1 MRSRTPAPTLETFLE
16 REEAARS
23 SASPDWI
30 HVLIGLARAGTRIAR
45 VVART
50 GLSGTLPRTGDR
62 NVHGE
67 AATRI
72 DKYAHNTVVEEVAD
86 AKMLCCIVSEEAED
100 LLPIPSRHPDGGCVL
115 AVDPLDG
122 SSNLGVNVPVGTIF
136 SLLPRSRS
144 NDATGGGSDRTAG
157 RGFLDAS
164 DRGSGHVLGSKAGAV
179 TGGGSGPAARSGSG
193 DVSGSGPALS
203 DILHPGRAQIAAGY
217 ILYGAA
223 TVLVYTSGR
232 GVHGFIRDPGSGE
245 FLLTR
250 RDIRI
255 PSPSARHYSTN
266 EAYTRRWDPRQH
278 ELVRHFK
285 KPPPEGAKGFS
296 ARYIGSL
303 VADIHR
309 TLLVGGIFMYPA
321 FRGKPEGK
329 LRLMY
334 EAAPVALVMER
345 AGGRASD
352 GTRGILDIRPRDI
365 HQRTPLFAGT
375 RELVEVAESFIAG

>member
-1 MRSRTPAPTLETFLE
+1 MRSRTLVPTLDAFLE
-16 REEAARS
+16 SEEAAHA
-23 SASPDWI
+23 SAPPDWV
-30 HVLIGLARAGTRIAR
+30 HVLTGLARAGTRIAR

-50 GLSGTLPRTGDR
+50 GLTGTLPRTGDR

-67 AATRI
+67 ATTRI
-72 DKYAHNTVVEEVAD
+72 DRYAHNAVVEEVAD
-86 AKMLCCIVSEEAED
+86 AEMLCCIISEEAED
-100 LLPIPSRHPDGGCVL
+100 LMPIRSSPGGGCIL

-136 SLLPRSRS
+136 SLLPRTRPGGVRPPRSGDMPRPGDARRLRRGDTLRSRS
-144 NDATGGGSDRTAG
+144 GEAIRSD
-157 RGFLDAS
+157 D
-164 DRGSGHVLGSKAGAV
+164 
-179 TGGGSGPAARSGSG
+179 AAR
-193 DVSGSGPALS
+193 SGPALS
-203 DILHPGRAQIAAGY
+203 DILRPGRDQIAAGY

-232 GVHGFIRDPGSGE
+232 GVHGFIRDPESGE
-245 FLLTR
+245 FLLNR
-250 RDIRI
+250 RDIRM
-255 PSPSARHYSTN
+255 PSPTARHYSTN

-309 TLLVGGIFMYPA
+309 TLLVGGLFMYPA
-321 FRGKPEGK
+321 FWRKPEGK

-334 EAAPVALVMER
+334 EAAPVALVMEQ
-345 AGGRASD
+345 AGGRATN
-352 GTRGILDIRPRDI
+352 GTRDILDIHPRDI
-365 HQRTPLFAGT
+365 HQRTPLFAGA
-375 RELVEVAESFIAG
+375 RELVDVAESFLR

>member
-1 MRSRTPAPTLETFLE
+1 MRSRTLVPTLGAFLE
-16 REEAARS
+16 SEEAAPS
-23 SASPDWI
+23 SEPPDWV
-30 HVLIGLARAGTRIAR
+30 HVLAGLARAGTRIAR

-50 GLSGTLPRTGDR
+50 GLTGTLPRTGDR

-72 DKYAHNTVVEEVAD
+72 DKYAHNAVVEEVAD
-86 AKMLCCIVSEEAED
+86 AEMLCCIISEEAED
-100 LLPIPSRHPDGGCVL
+100 LMPVPSSHPDGGCIL
-115 AVDPLDG
+115 ALDPLDG

-136 SLLPRSRS
+136 SLLPRSPS
-144 NDATGGGSDRTAG
+144 DDATGAG
-157 RGFLDAS
+157 LT
-164 DRGSGHVLGSKAGAV
+164 L
-179 TGGGSGPAARSGSG
+179 PE
-193 DVSGSGPALS
+193 
-203 DILHPGRAQIAAGY
+203 ILRPGRDQIAAGY

-232 GVHGFIRDPGSGE
+232 GVHGFIRDPESGE
-245 FLLTR
+245 FLLNR
-250 RDIRI
+250 RNIRI

-285 KPPPEGAKGFS
+285 QPPPKGTKGFS

-309 TLLVGGIFMYPA
+309 TLLVGGLFMYPA

-334 EAAPVALVMER
+334 EAAPMALIMEQ
-345 AGGRASD
+345 AGGRATN
-352 GTRGILDIRPRDI
+352 GTGDILDIRPREI

-375 RELVEVAESFIAG
+375 RELVDVAASHLEGEAAGS

>member
-1 MRSRTPAPTLETFLE
+1 MRSRTLVPTLDAFLE
-16 REEAARS
+16 REEAVNS
-23 SASPDWI
+23 SAPPDWI
-30 HVLIGLARAGTRIAR
+30 HVLTGLARAGTRIAR

-50 GLSGTLPRTGDR
+50 GLTGTLPRTGDR

-86 AKMLCCIVSEEAED
+86 AEMLCGIVSEEAED
-100 LLPIPSRHPDGGCVL
+100 LMPIPSSHPEGGCVL
-115 AVDPLDG
+115 ALDPLDG

-136 SLLPRSRS
+136 SLVPRSGSDDVTECGSDEAAGRRADD
-144 NDATGGGSDRTAG
+144 NAAGGGSR
-157 RGFLDAS
+157 DAS
-164 DRGSGHVLGSKAGAV
+164 DSGL
-179 TGGGSGPAARSGSG
+179 
-193 DVSGSGPALS
+193 ALS
-203 DILHPGRAQIAAGY
+203 DILHPGRDQIAAGY

-232 GVHGFIRDPGSGE
+232 GVHGFIRDPESGE
-245 FLLTR
+245 FLLNR

-266 EAYTRRWDPRQH
+266 EAYRRRWDPRQH

-285 KPPPEGAKGFS
+285 KPPREGARGFS

-321 FRGKPEGK
+321 FQGKPEGK

-334 EAAPVALVMER
+334 EAAPMALIMEQ
-345 AGGRASD
+345 AGGRATN
-352 GTRGILDIRPRDI
+352 GTRDILDIRPRDI
-365 HQRTPLFAGT
+365 HQRTPLFAGA
-375 RELVEVAESFIAG
+375 RELMDVAGSFLR

>member
-1 MRSRTPAPTLETFLE
+1 MRSRTLVPTLGAFLE
-16 REEAARS
+16 SEEAAHS
-23 SASPDWI
+23 SAPPDWI
-30 HVLIGLARAGTRIAR
+30 HVLAGLARAGTRIAR

-50 GLSGTLPRTGDR
+50 GLTGTLPRTGDR

-72 DKYAHNTVVEEVAD
+72 DQYAHNAVVEEVAAD
-86 AKMLCCIVSEEAED
+86 EMLCCIVSEEAED
-100 LLPIPSRHPDGGCVL
+100 LMPIPSSHPDGGCIL
-115 AVDPLDG
+115 ALDPLDG

-136 SLLPRSRS
+136 SLLPHSRLA
-144 NDATGGGSDRTAG
+144 DAAECGSE
-157 RGFLDAS
+157 DA
-164 DRGSGHVLGSKAGAV
+164 K
-179 TGGGSGPAARSGSG
+179 GGGSGDAPGSG
-193 DVSGSGPALS
+193 LTLS
-203 DILHPGRAQIAAGY
+203 DILRPGRDQIAAGY

-232 GVHGFIRDPGSGE
+232 GVHGFIRDPESGE
-245 FLLTR
+245 FLLNR

-278 ELVRHFK
+278 ELVRRFK

-309 TLLVGGIFMYPA
+309 TMLVGGLFMYPA

-334 EAAPVALVMER
+334 EAAPMALIMEQ
-345 AGGRASD
+345 AGGRATN
-352 GTRGILDIRPRDI
+352 GTADILDIRPRDI

-375 RELVEVAESFIAG
+375 RELVDVAASHLGREAVEES

>member
-1 MRSRTPAPTLETFLE
+1 MRSRTLVPTLGAFLE
-16 REEAARS
+16 SEEAAHS
-23 SASPDWI
+23 SAPPDWI
-30 HVLIGLARAGTRIAR
+30 HVLAGLARAGTRIAR

-50 GLSGTLPRTGDR
+50 GLTGTLPRTGDR

-72 DKYAHNTVVEEVAD
+72 DQYAHNAVVEEVAAD
-86 AKMLCCIVSEEAED
+86 EMLCCIVSEEAED
-100 LLPIPSRHPDGGCVL
+100 LMPIPSSHPDGGCIL
-115 AVDPLDG
+115 ALDPLDG

-136 SLLPRSRS
+136 SLLPYSPS
-144 NDATGGGSDRTAG
+144 GGGPGAG
-157 RGFLDAS
+157 LT
-164 DRGSGHVLGSKAGAV
+164 L
-179 TGGGSGPAARSGSG
+179 TE
-193 DVSGSGPALS
+193 
-203 DILHPGRAQIAAGY
+203 ILRPGRDQIAAGY

-232 GVHGFIRDPGSGE
+232 GVHGFIRDPESGE
-245 FLLTR
+245 FLLNR

-278 ELVRHFK
+278 ELVRRFK

-334 EAAPVALVMER
+334 EAAPVALLMEQ
-345 AGGRASD
+345 AGGRATN
-352 GTRGILDIRPRDI
+352 GTEDILDIRPRDI

-375 RELVEVAESFIAG
+375 RDLVDVAASHLEGKAADSA

>member
-1 MRSRTPAPTLETFLE
+1 MRSRTLVPTLDAFLE
-16 REEAARS
+16 SEEAVHS
-23 SASPDWI
+23 CEPPDWI
-30 HVLIGLARAGTRIAR
+30 HVLTGLARAGTRIAR

-50 GLSGTLPRTGDR
+50 GLTGTLPRTGDR

-72 DKYAHNTVVEEVAD
+72 DQYAHNAVVEEVATD
-86 AKMLCCIVSEEAED
+86 EMLCCIVSEEAED
-100 LLPIPSRHPDGGCVL
+100 LMPFPSSHPDGGCIL
-115 AVDPLDG
+115 ALDPLDG

-144 NDATGGGSDRTAG
+144 DDTAECGSDDAAGHGAVGDVTGCGSDNAGGGGSRNA
-157 RGFLDAS
+157 
-164 DRGSGHVLGSKAGAV
+164 
-179 TGGGSGPAARSGSG
+179 SGS
-193 DVSGSGPALS
+193 ALLLS
-203 DILHPGRAQIAAGY
+203 DILHPGRDQIAAGY

-232 GVHGFIRDPGSGE
+232 GVHGFIRDPESGE
-245 FLLTR
+245 FLLNR

-255 PSPSARHYSTN
+255 PSPSALHYSTN

-309 TLLVGGIFMYPA
+309 TLLVGGLFMYPA

-334 EAAPVALVMER
+334 EAAPMALIMEQ
-345 AGGRASD
+345 AGGRATN
-352 GTRGILDIRPRDI
+352 GTEDILDIRPRGI
-365 HQRTPLFAGT
+365 HQRTPLFAGA
-375 RELVEVAESFIAG
+375 RELMDLAASHLEGEAANSQ

>member
-1 MRSRTPAPTLETFLE
+1 MRSRTIAPRLDEFLDH
-16 REEAARS
+16 EEAARS
-23 SASPDWI
+23 PAAADWI
-30 HVLIGLARAGTRIAR
+30 PVLNGLARAGTRIAR

-50 GLSGTLPRTGDR
+50 GLTGTLPRTGDR

-72 DKYAHNTVVEEVAD
+72 DQFAHNAVVEEVAAD
-86 AKMLCCIVSEEAED
+86 EMLCCIISEEAED
-100 LLPIPSRHPDGGCVL
+100 LMPIPSSHPDGGCVL

-144 NDATGGGSDRTAG
+144 DDAA
-157 RGFLDAS
+157 
-164 DRGSGHVLGSKAGAV
+164 GSGL
-179 TGGGSGPAARSGSG
+179 
-193 DVSGSGPALS
+193 ALS
-203 DILHPGRAQIAAGY
+203 EILHPGRDQIAAGY

-232 GVHGFIRDPGSGE
+232 GVHGFIRDPESGE
-245 FLLTR
+245 FLLNR
-250 RDIRI
+250 RDIRM

-285 KPPPEGAKGFS
+285 QPPPGEAKGFS

-309 TLLVGGIFMYPA
+309 TLLVGGLFMYPA

-334 EAAPVALVMER
+334 EAAPMALIMEQ
-345 AGGRASD
+345 AGGRATN
-352 GTRGILDIRPRDI
+352 GTEDILDIRPRDI
-365 HQRTPLFAGT
+365 HQRTPLFAGA
-375 RELVEVAESFIAG
+375 REFVDLAVCHLGGEATDSE

>member
-1 MRSRTPAPTLETFLE
+1 MRSRTLVPTLGAFLE
-16 REEAARS
+16 REEAAPS
-23 SASPDWI
+23 SEPPDWV
-30 HVLIGLARAGTRIAR
+30 HVLAGLARAGTRIAR

-50 GLSGTLPRTGDR
+50 GLTGTLPRTGDR

-72 DKYAHNTVVEEVAD
+72 DKYAHNAIVEEVAD
-86 AKMLCCIVSEEAED
+86 AEMLCCIISEEAED
-100 LLPIPSRHPDGGCVL
+100 MMPLPSGHPEGGCVL

-136 SLLPRSRS
+136 SLLPRTRP
-144 NDATGGGSDRTAG
+144 GGALRP
-157 RGFLDAS
+157 
-164 DRGSGHVLGSKAGAV
+164 GSGDMPRPRSGEAN
-179 TGGGSGPAARSGSG
+179 GSGDAARSRSDGVPGSG
-193 DVSGSGPALS
+193 SSLSG
-203 DILHPGRAQIAAGY
+203 ILHPGRDQIAAGY

-232 GVHGFIRDPGSGE
+232 GVHGFIRDPESGE
-245 FLLTR
+245 FLLNR

-255 PSPSARHYSTN
+255 PAPSARHYSTN
-266 EAYTRRWDPRQH
+266 EAYTRRWDPRQR
-278 ELVRHFK
+278 ELVRCFK

-334 EAAPVALVMER
+334 EAAPMALVMER
-345 AGGRASD
+345 AGGRATN
-352 GTRGILDIRPRDI
+352 GTEDILDIRPRDI
-365 HQRTPLFAGT
+365 HQRTPLFAGA
-375 RELVEVAESFIAG
+375 RELMDVAGSFLGEG

>member
-1 MRSRTPAPTLETFLE
+1 MRSRTLVPTLGAFLE
-16 REEAARS
+16 SEEAAPS
-23 SASPDWI
+23 SEPPDWV
-30 HVLIGLARAGTRIAR
+30 HVLAGLARAGTRIAR

-50 GLSGTLPRTGDR
+50 GLTGTLPRTGDR

-72 DKYAHNTVVEEVAD
+72 DKYAHNAIVEEVAD
-86 AKMLCCIVSEEAED
+86 AEVLSCIISEEAED
-100 LLPIPSRHPDGGCVL
+100 LMPIPFEHPDGGCVL

-136 SLLPRSRS
+136 SLLPRRPRRPG
-144 NDATGGGSDRTAG
+144 DADPPTGSIEAGDLRTAVH
-157 RGFLDAS
+157 RHDHAPASVAREQVAPGF
-164 DRGSGHVLGSKAGAV
+164 
-179 TGGGSGPAARSGSG
+179 
-193 DVSGSGPALS
+193 ALPG
-203 DILHPGRAQIAAGY
+203 ILRPGRDQIAAGY

-232 GVHGFIRDPGSGE
+232 GVHGFIRDPESGE
-245 FLLTR
+245 FLLNR

-285 KPPPEGAKGFS
+285 KPPPEGTKGFS

-309 TLLVGGIFMYPA
+309 TLLVGGLFMYPA

-334 EAAPVALVMER
+334 EAAPMALIMEQ
-345 AGGRASD
+345 AGGRATNGSED
-352 GTRGILDIRPRDI
+352 ILDIRPREI

-375 RELVEVAESFIAG
+375 RELVDVVESSLNQG

>member
-1 MRSRTPAPTLETFLE
+1 MRSRTLVPTLGAFLE
-16 REEAARS
+16 SEEAAHS
-23 SASPDWI
+23 SAPPGWI
-30 HVLIGLARAGTRIAR
+30 HVLAGLARAGTRIAR

-50 GLSGTLPRTGDR
+50 GLTGTLPRTGDR

-72 DKYAHNTVVEEVAD
+72 DQYAHNAVVEEVAAD
-86 AKMLCCIVSEEAED
+86 EMLCCIVSEEAED
-100 LLPIPSRHPDGGCVL
+100 LMPIPSSHPDGGCIL
-115 AVDPLDG
+115 ALDPLDG

-136 SLLPRSRS
+136 SLLPYSP
-144 NDATGGGSDRTAG
+144 SDDG
-157 RGFLDAS
+157 RG
-164 DRGSGHVLGSKAGAV
+164 AGL
-179 TGGGSGPAARSGSG
+179 T
-193 DVSGSGPALS
+193 LTE
-203 DILHPGRAQIAAGY
+203 ILRPGRDQIAAGY

-232 GVHGFIRDPGSGE
+232 GVHGFIRDPESGE
-245 FLLTR
+245 FLLNR

-255 PSPSARHYSTN
+255 PSPSALHYSTN

-309 TLLVGGIFMYPA
+309 TLLVGGLFMYPA

-334 EAAPVALVMER
+334 EAAPMGLIMEQ
-345 AGGRASD
+345 AGGRATN
-352 GTRGILDIRPRDI
+352 GTEDILDIRPRHI

-375 RELVEVAESFIAG
+375 RELVDVAASCLEGEAANSE

>member
-1 MRSRTPAPTLETFLE
+1 MRSRTLVPTLGAFLE
-16 REEAARS
+16 SEEAAPS
-23 SASPDWI
+23 SAPPDWI
-30 HVLIGLARAGTRIAR
+30 HVLAGLARAGTRIAR

-50 GLSGTLPRTGDR
+50 GLTGTLPRTGDR

-72 DKYAHNTVVEEVAD
+72 DQYAHNAVVEEVAAD
-86 AKMLCCIVSEEAED
+86 DMLCCIVSEEAED
-100 LLPIPSRHPDGGCVL
+100 LMPIPSSHPDGGCIL
-115 AVDPLDG
+115 ALDPLDG

-136 SLLPRSRS
+136 SLLPYSPS
-144 NDATGGGSDRTAG
+144 GGGPGAG
-157 RGFLDAS
+157 LT
-164 DRGSGHVLGSKAGAV
+164 L
-179 TGGGSGPAARSGSG
+179 TE
-193 DVSGSGPALS
+193 
-203 DILHPGRAQIAAGY
+203 ILRPGRDQIAAGY

-232 GVHGFIRDPGSGE
+232 GVHGFIRDPESGE
-245 FLLTR
+245 FLLNR

-255 PSPSARHYSTN
+255 PSPSALHYSTN

-309 TLLVGGIFMYPA
+309 TLLVGGLFMYPA

-334 EAAPVALVMER
+334 EAAPMGLIMEQ
-345 AGGRASD
+345 AGGRATN
-352 GTRGILDIRPRDI
+352 GTEDILDIRPRDI

-375 RELVEVAESFIAG
+375 RDLVDVAASHLEGEAANSE

>member
-1 MRSRTPAPTLETFLE
+1 MPSRTLVPTLGAFLE
-16 REEAARS
+16 SEEATHLS
-23 SASPDWI
+23 EPPDWI
-30 HVLIGLARAGTRIAR
+30 PVVMGLARAGSRIAR

-50 GLSGTLPRTGDR
+50 GLTGTLPRTGDR

-72 DKYAHNTVVEEVAD
+72 DKYAHNAIVDEVAD
-86 AKMLCCIVSEEAED
+86 AGMLCCIVSEEAED
-100 LLPIPSRHPDGGCVL
+100 LMPFPSSHPDGGCIL

-136 SLLPRSRS
+136 SLLPHSRS
-144 NDATGGGSDRTAG
+144 DDAADGGSADATDHGSD
-157 RGFLDAS
+157 DA
-164 DRGSGHVLGSKAGAV
+164 
-179 TGGGSGPAARSGSG
+179 PASSLA
-193 DVSGSGPALS
+193 PH
-203 DILHPGRAQIAAGY
+203 DILHPGRDQIAAGY
-217 ILYGAA
+217 ILYGGA

-232 GVHGFIRDPGSGE
+232 GVHGFIRDPESGE
-245 FLLTR
+245 FILNR
-250 RDIRI
+250 RDIRM

-309 TLLVGGIFMYPA
+309 TLLVGGLFMYPA

-334 EAAPVALVMER
+334 EAAPVALILEQ
-345 AGGRASD
+345 AGGRATN
-352 GTRGILDIRPRDI
+352 GTDDILDIRPRAI

-375 RELVEVAESFIAG
+375 RELVDVAASHLEGEAANSE

>member
-1 MRSRTPAPTLETFLE
+1 MRSRTLVPTLGAFLE
-16 REEAARS
+16 SEEAAHS
-23 SASPDWI
+23 SAPPDWI
-30 HVLIGLARAGTRIAR
+30 QVLAGLARAGTRIAR

-50 GLSGTLPRTGDR
+50 GLTGTLPRTGDR

-72 DKYAHNTVVEEVAD
+72 DQYAHNAVVEEVAAD
-86 AKMLCCIVSEEAED
+86 EMLCCIVSEEAED
-100 LLPIPSRHPDGGCVL
+100 LMPIPSSHPDGGCIL
-115 AVDPLDG
+115 ALDPLDG

-136 SLLPRSRS
+136 SLLPYSPS
-144 NDATGGGSDRTAG
+144 DGGPGTGLT
-157 RGFLDAS
+157 L
-164 DRGSGHVLGSKAGAV
+164 KE
-179 TGGGSGPAARSGSG
+179 
-193 DVSGSGPALS
+193 
-203 DILHPGRAQIAAGY
+203 ILRPGRDQIAAGY

-232 GVHGFIRDPGSGE
+232 GVHGFIRDPESGE
-245 FLLTR
+245 FLLNR

-278 ELVRHFK
+278 ELVRRFK
-285 KPPPEGAKGFS
+285 KPPPEGTKGFS

-309 TLLVGGIFMYPA
+309 TLLVGGLFMYPA

-334 EAAPVALVMER
+334 EAAPVAFLMEQ
-345 AGGRASD
+345 AGGRATN
-352 GTRGILDIRPRDI
+352 GTQDILDIRPRDI

-375 RELVEVAESFIAG
+375 RELVDAAASHLEGEAANSA

>member
-1 MRSRTPAPTLETFLE
+1 MPSRTLVPTLDAFLE
-16 REEAARS
+16 SEEAAHS
-23 SASPDWI
+23 SEPPDWI
-30 HVLIGLARAGTRIAR
+30 HVLAGLARAGTRIAR

-50 GLSGTLPRTGDR
+50 GLTGTLPRTGDR

-72 DKYAHNTVVEEVAD
+72 DKYAHNAVVEEVAD
-86 AKMLCCIVSEEAED
+86 AGMLCCIISEEAED
-100 LLPIPSRHPDGGCVL
+100 LMPIPSSHPDGGCVL
-115 AVDPLDG
+115 ALDPLDG

-136 SLLPRSRS
+136 SLVPRSRS
-144 NDATGGGSDRTAG
+144 DDATGCGSD
-157 RGFLDAS
+157 DAP
-164 DRGSGHVLGSKAGAV
+164 GSGL
-179 TGGGSGPAARSGSG
+179 
-193 DVSGSGPALS
+193 ALS
-203 DILHPGRAQIAAGY
+203 DILHPGRDQIAAGY

-232 GVHGFIRDPGSGE
+232 GVHGFIRDPESGE
-245 FLLTR
+245 FLLNR
-250 RDIRI
+250 RNIRI
-255 PSPSARHYSTN
+255 PSPSALHYSTN

-278 ELVRHFK
+278 ELVRDFK

-309 TLLVGGIFMYPA
+309 TLLVGGLFMYPA

-334 EAAPVALVMER
+334 EAAPMALIMEQ
-345 AGGRASD
+345 AGGRATN
-352 GTRGILDIRPRDI
+352 GTQDILDIRPRDI
-365 HQRTPLFAGT
+365 HQRTPLFAGA
-375 RELVEVAESFIAG
+375 RELMDVAASHLEGEAANSE

>member
-1 MRSRTPAPTLETFLE
+1 MRSRTLTPTLGAFLE
-16 REEAARS
+16 QEEAAHS
-23 SASPDWI
+23 SEPPDWI
-30 HVLIGLARAGTRIAR
+30 HVLTGLARAGTRIAR

-50 GLSGTLPRTGDR
+50 GLTGTLPRTGDL

-72 DKYAHNTVVEEVAD
+72 DQYAHNAVVEEVAAD
-86 AKMLCCIVSEEAED
+86 EMLCCIISEEAED
-100 LLPIPSRHPDGGCVL
+100 LMPIPSSHPGGGCIL

-144 NDATGGGSDRTAG
+144 DD
-157 RGFLDAS
+157 
-164 DRGSGHVLGSKAGAV
+164 V
-179 TGGGSGPAARSGSG
+179 TRSGPGDTPHSGL
-193 DVSGSGPALS
+193 ALA
-203 DILHPGRAQIAAGY
+203 DILHPGRDQIAAGY

-232 GVHGFIRDPGSGE
+232 GVHGFIRDPESGE
-245 FLLTR
+245 FLLNR

-285 KPPPEGAKGFS
+285 KPPPQEAKGFS

-303 VADIHR
+303 AADIHR
-309 TLLVGGIFMYPA
+309 TLLVGGLFMYPA

-334 EAAPVALVMER
+334 EAAPMALIMEQ
-345 AGGRASD
+345 AGGRATN
-352 GTRGILDIRPRDI
+352 GTEDILDIRPREI
-365 HQRTPLFAGT
+365 HQRTPLFAGA
-375 RELVEVAESFIAG
+375 RELVNVAASFLGEGETNSD

>member
-1 MRSRTPAPTLETFLE
+1 MSSRTLVPTLEAFLE
-16 REEAARS
+16 SEEAVHS
-23 SASPDWI
+23 SEPPDWI
-30 HVLIGLARAGTRIAR
+30 HVLAGLARAGTRIAR

-50 GLSGTLPRTGDR
+50 GLAGTLPRTGDR

-72 DKYAHNTVVEEVAD
+72 DQYAHNVVVEEVAAD
-86 AKMLCCIVSEEAED
+86 EMLCCIVSEEAED
-100 LLPIPSRHPDGGCVL
+100 LMPIPSSHQDGGCIL
-115 AVDPLDG
+115 ALDPLDG

-136 SLLPRSRS
+136 SLLPRSRPGDPLRS
-144 NDATGGGSDRTAG
+144 DVRPPGHNADGPQTRSVDGDHPRASPQGHDHPHAATHAEVAPG
-157 RGFLDAS
+157 L
-164 DRGSGHVLGSKAGAV
+164 
-179 TGGGSGPAARSGSG
+179 
-193 DVSGSGPALS
+193 ALS
-203 DILHPGRAQIAAGY
+203 DILRPGRHQLAAGY

-232 GVHGFIRDPGSGE
+232 GVHGFIRDPESGE
-245 FLLTR
+245 FLLNR

-278 ELVRHFK
+278 ELVRRFK
-285 KPPPEGAKGFS
+285 EPPPEGAKGFS

-309 TLLVGGIFMYPA
+309 TLLVGGLFMYPA

-334 EAAPVALVMER
+334 EAAPMALVMEQ
-345 AGGRASD
+345 AGGRATN
-352 GTRGILDIRPRDI
+352 GTGDILDIRPRDI
-365 HQRTPLFAGT
+365 HQRTPLFAGA
-375 RELVEVAESFIAG
+375 RELVEVAASFLC

>member
-1 MRSRTPAPTLETFLE
+1 MRSRTLAPRLDEFLH
-16 REEAARS
+16 EEAARS
-23 SASPDWI
+23 PDASDWI
-30 HVLIGLARAGTRIAR
+30 PVLTGLARAGTRIAR

-50 GLSGTLPRTGDR
+50 GLTGTLPRTGDR

-72 DKYAHNTVVEEVAD
+72 DQFAHNAVVEEVAAD
-86 AKMLCCIVSEEAED
+86 EVLCCIISEEAED
-100 LLPIPSRHPDGGCVL
+100 LMPIPSSRPDGGCVL

-144 NDATGGGSDRTAG
+144 DDATDCGSEDATG
-157 RGFLDAS
+157 
-164 DRGSGHVLGSKAGAV
+164 SGL
-179 TGGGSGPAARSGSG
+179 
-193 DVSGSGPALS
+193 ALA
-203 DILHPGRAQIAAGY
+203 DILHPGRDQIAAGY

-232 GVHGFIRDPGSGE
+232 GVHGFIRDPESGE
-245 FLLTR
+245 FLLNR

-255 PSPSARHYSTN
+255 PSPPARHYSTN
-266 EAYTRRWDPRQH
+266 EAYRRRWDPRQH

-285 KPPPEGAKGFS
+285 KPPPQGAKGFS

-303 VADIHR
+303 AADIHR
-309 TLLVGGIFMYPA
+309 TLLVGGLFMYPA

-334 EAAPVALVMER
+334 EAAPVALIMEQ
-345 AGGRASD
+345 AGGRATN
-352 GTRGILDIRPRDI
+352 GTRDILDIRPQGI
-365 HQRTPLFAGT
+365 HQRTPLFAGA
-375 RELVEVAESFIAG
+375 RELVDVAASHLEGEAPNSA

>member
-1 MRSRTPAPTLETFLE
+1 MRSRTLLPTLDTFLE
-16 REEAARS
+16 REEGAHS
-23 SASPDWI
+23 SEPPWI
-30 HVLIGLARAGTRIAR
+30 PVLTGLARAGTRIAR

-50 GLSGTLPRTGDR
+50 GLTGTLPRTGVR

-72 DKYAHNTVVEEVAD
+72 DQYAHNAIVEEVARGE
-86 AKMLCCIVSEEAED
+86 MLCCIVSEEAED
-100 LLPIPSRHPDGGCVL
+100 LMPIPASHPGGGCIL

-136 SLLPRSRS
+136 SLLPRRTGDGGPQPGSPDGG
-144 NDATGGGSDRTAG
+144 DAQE
-157 RGFLDAS
+157 AS
-164 DRGSGHVLGSKAGAV
+164 VERHDHAH
-179 TGGGSGPAARSGSG
+179 AATREQIVPGL
-193 DVSGSGPALS
+193 ALS
-203 DILHPGRAQIAAGY
+203 DILRPGRHQIAAGY

-232 GVHGFIRDPGSGE
+232 GVHGFIRDPESGE
-245 FLLTR
+245 FLLNR

-285 KPPPEGAKGFS
+285 RPPPEGAKGFS

-309 TLLVGGIFMYPA
+309 TLLVGGLFMYPA

-334 EAAPVALVMER
+334 EAAPMALVMEQ
-345 AGGRASD
+345 AGGRATN
-352 GTRGILDIRPRDI
+352 GTKDILDILPRDI

-375 RELVEVAESFIAG
+375 RELVDVAASHLEGGAPRTR

>member
-1 MRSRTPAPTLETFLE
+1 MRARTLVPTLETFLE
-16 REEAARS
+16 SEEAVHS
-23 SASPDWI
+23 SAPPDWI
-30 HVLIGLARAGTRIAR
+30 HVLTGLARAGTRIAR

-50 GLSGTLPRTGDR
+50 GLTGTLPRTGDR

-72 DKYAHNTVVEEVAD
+72 DKYAHNAVVEEVAD
-86 AKMLCCIVSEEAED
+86 AEMLCCIISEEAED
-100 LLPIPSRHPDGGCVL
+100 LMPIPSSHPGAGCVL
-115 AVDPLDG
+115 ALDPLDG

-136 SLLPRSRS
+136 SLVPRSRS
-144 NDATGGGSDRTAG
+144 DDATECGSDETAGCGSDDDAAGGGSR
-157 RGFLDAS
+157 DAP
-164 DRGSGHVLGSKAGAV
+164 DSGL
-179 TGGGSGPAARSGSG
+179 T
-193 DVSGSGPALS
+193 LS
-203 DILHPGRAQIAAGY
+203 DILRPGRDQIAAGY

-232 GVHGFIRDPGSGE
+232 GVHGFIRDPESGE
-245 FLLTR
+245 FLLNR

-266 EAYTRRWDPRQH
+266 EAYRRRWDPRQH

-334 EAAPVALVMER
+334 EAAPMALIMEE
-345 AGGRASD
+345 AGGRATN
-352 GTRGILDIRPRDI
+352 GTRDILDIRPRDI
-365 HQRTPLFAGT
+365 HQRTPLFAGAPELMDVAASHLQ
-375 RELVEVAESFIAG
+375 REAANSE

>member
-1 MRSRTPAPTLETFLE
+1 MRSRTLVPTLGAFLE
-16 REEAARS
+16 SEEAAPS
-23 SASPDWI
+23 SAPPDWI
-30 HVLIGLARAGTRIAR
+30 HVLAGLARAGTRIAR

-50 GLSGTLPRTGDR
+50 GLTGTLPRTGDR

-72 DKYAHNTVVEEVAD
+72 DQYAHNAVVEEVAAD
-86 AKMLCCIVSEEAED
+86 DMLCCIVSEEAED
-100 LLPIPSRHPDGGCVL
+100 LMPIPSSHPDGGCIL
-115 AVDPLDG
+115 ALDPLDG

-136 SLLPRSRS
+136 SLLPYSPS
-144 NDATGGGSDRTAG
+144 GGGPGAG
-157 RGFLDAS
+157 LT
-164 DRGSGHVLGSKAGAV
+164 L
-179 TGGGSGPAARSGSG
+179 TE
-193 DVSGSGPALS
+193 
-203 DILHPGRAQIAAGY
+203 ILRPGRDQIAAGY

-232 GVHGFIRDPGSGE
+232 GVHGFIRDPESGE
-245 FLLTR
+245 FLLNR

-255 PSPSARHYSTN
+255 PSPSALHYSTN

-309 TLLVGGIFMYPA
+309 TLLVGGLFMYPA

-334 EAAPVALVMER
+334 EAAPMGLIMEQ
-345 AGGRASD
+345 AGGRATN
-352 GTRGILDIRPRDI
+352 GTEDILDIRPRHI

-375 RELVEVAESFIAG
+375 RDLVDAAASHLEGEAAEEG

>member
-1 MRSRTPAPTLETFLE
+1 MRARTLVPTLEAFLE
-16 REEAARS
+16 SEEAAPS
-23 SASPDWI
+23 SAPPDWI
-30 HVLIGLARAGTRIAR
+30 HVLTGLARAGTRIAR

-50 GLSGTLPRTGDR
+50 GLTGTLPRTGDR

-72 DKYAHNTVVEEVAD
+72 DQYAHNAVVEEVAMD
-86 AKMLCCIVSEEAED
+86 GMLCCIVSEEAED
-100 LLPIPSRHPDGGCVL
+100 LMPIPSSHPDGGCIL
-115 AVDPLDG
+115 ALDPLDG

-144 NDATGGGSDRTAG
+144 ADATGAG
-157 RGFLDAS
+157 LAPS
-164 DRGSGHVLGSKAGAV
+164 E
-179 TGGGSGPAARSGSG
+179 
-193 DVSGSGPALS
+193 
-203 DILHPGRAQIAAGY
+203 ILRPGRDQIAAGY

-232 GVHGFIRDPGSGE
+232 GVHGFIRDPESGE
-245 FLLTR
+245 FILNR

-309 TLLVGGIFMYPA
+309 TLLVGGLFMYPA

-334 EAAPVALVMER
+334 EAAPMALIMEQ
-345 AGGRASD
+345 AGGRATN
-352 GTRGILDIRPRDI
+352 GTEDILDIRPRDI

-375 RELVEVAESFIAG
+375 RELVDVAASRLGGAAAGS

>member
-1 MRSRTPAPTLETFLE
+1 MRSRTLAPRLDEFLDH
-16 REEAARS
+16 EEAARS
-23 SASPDWI
+23 PDAADWI
-30 HVLIGLARAGTRIAR
+30 PVLTGLARAGTRIAR

-50 GLSGTLPRTGDR
+50 GLTGTLPRTGDR

-72 DKYAHNTVVEEVAD
+72 DQFAHNAVVEEVAAD
-86 AKMLCCIVSEEAED
+86 EMLCCIISEEAED
-100 LLPIPSRHPDGGCVL
+100 LMPIPSSHPGGGCVL
-115 AVDPLDG
+115 ALDPLDG

-144 NDATGGGSDRTAG
+144 DDATG
-157 RGFLDAS
+157 
-164 DRGSGHVLGSKAGAV
+164 SGL
-179 TGGGSGPAARSGSG
+179 
-193 DVSGSGPALS
+193 ALS
-203 DILHPGRAQIAAGY
+203 EILHPGRDQIAAGY

-232 GVHGFIRDPGSGE
+232 GVHGFIRDPESGE
-245 FLLTR
+245 FLLNR
-250 RDIRI
+250 RDIRM

-285 KPPPEGAKGFS
+285 QPPPGEAKGFS

-309 TLLVGGIFMYPA
+309 TLLVGGLFMYPA

-334 EAAPVALVMER
+334 EAAPMALIMEQ
-345 AGGRASD
+345 AGGRATN
-352 GTRGILDIRPRDI
+352 GTRDILDIRPRGI

-375 RELVEVAESFIAG
+375 RELVDVAASFLGEAETGSD

>member
-1 MRSRTPAPTLETFLE
+1 MRSRTLVPTLGAFLE
-16 REEAARS
+16 SEEAAPS
-23 SASPDWI
+23 SAPPDWI
-30 HVLIGLARAGTRIAR
+30 HVLAGLARAGTRIAR

-50 GLSGTLPRTGDR
+50 GLTGTLPRTGDR

-72 DKYAHNTVVEEVAD
+72 DQYAHNAVVEEVAAD
-86 AKMLCCIVSEEAED
+86 DMLCCIVSEEAED
-100 LLPIPSRHPDGGCVL
+100 LMPIPSSHPDGGCIL
-115 AVDPLDG
+115 ALDPLDG

-136 SLLPRSRS
+136 SLLPYSPS
-144 NDATGGGSDRTAG
+144 GGGPGAG
-157 RGFLDAS
+157 LTLRE
-164 DRGSGHVLGSKAGAV
+164 
-179 TGGGSGPAARSGSG
+179 
-193 DVSGSGPALS
+193 
-203 DILHPGRAQIAAGY
+203 ILRPGRDQIAAGY

-232 GVHGFIRDPGSGE
+232 GVHGFIRDPESGE
-245 FLLTR
+245 FLLNR

-309 TLLVGGIFMYPA
+309 TLLVGGLFMYPA

-334 EAAPVALVMER
+334 EAAPMALIMEQ
-345 AGGRASD
+345 AGGRATN
-352 GTRGILDIRPRDI
+352 GTEDILDVRPRDI

-375 RELVEVAESFIAG
+375 RDLVDVAAAHLGGEAARAR

>member
-1 MRSRTPAPTLETFLE
+1 MRSRTLVPTLGAFLE
-16 REEAARS
+16 SEEAAH
-23 SASPDWI
+23 SPEAADWVP
-30 HVLIGLARAGTRIAR
+30 VLNGLARAGTRIAR

-50 GLSGTLPRTGDR
+50 GLTGTLPRTGDR

-72 DKYAHNTVVEEVAD
+72 DQYAHNAVVEEVAID
-86 AKMLCCIVSEEAED
+86 EMLCCIISEEAED
-100 LLPIPSRHPDGGCVL
+100 LMPIPSSHPGGGCIL
-115 AVDPLDG
+115 ALDPLDG

-144 NDATGGGSDRTAG
+144 DDATECGSDDDAEQCGSDGATGGGSRDAPGAG
-157 RGFLDAS
+157 L
-164 DRGSGHVLGSKAGAV
+164 
-179 TGGGSGPAARSGSG
+179 
-193 DVSGSGPALS
+193 ALA
-203 DILHPGRAQIAAGY
+203 DILRPGRDQIAAGY

-232 GVHGFIRDPGSGE
+232 GVHGFIRDPESGE
-245 FLLTR
+245 FLLNR

-285 KPPPEGAKGFS
+285 KPPPAGTKGFS

-309 TLLVGGIFMYPA
+309 TLLVGGLFMYPA
-321 FRGKPEGK
+321 FRGAPEGK

-334 EAAPVALVMER
+334 EAAPVALIMER
-345 AGGRASD
+345 AGGRATD
-352 GTRGILDIRPRDI
+352 GVRDIRDIRPREI
-365 HQRTPLFAGT
+365 HQRTPLFAGA
-375 RELVEVAESFIAG
+375 RELVDVAASHLGGEEANSE

>member
-1 MRSRTPAPTLETFLE
+1 MRSRTLVPTLGAFLE
-16 REEAARS
+16 SEEAAPS
-23 SASPDWI
+23 SEPPDWV
-30 HVLIGLARAGTRIAR
+30 HVLTGLARAGTRIAR

-50 GLSGTLPRTGDR
+50 GLTGTLPRTGDR

-72 DKYAHNTVVEEVAD
+72 DKYAHNAIVEEVRA
-86 AKMLCCIVSEEAED
+86 AEVLSCIISEEAED
-100 LLPIPSRHPDGGCVL
+100 LMPIPFEHPDGGCVL

-136 SLLPRSRS
+136 SLLPR
-144 NDATGGGSDRTAG
+144 T
-157 RGFLDAS
+157 
-164 DRGSGHVLGSKAGAV
+164 GSGGAL
-179 TGGGSGPAARSGSG
+179 RSGSG
-193 DVSGSGPALS
+193 DTPRPRSGEDTGSGHAACPRSDDAPGSGSSLS
-203 DILHPGRAQIAAGY
+203 GILHPGRDQIAAGY

-223 TVLVYTSGR
+223 TTLVYTSGR
-232 GVHGFIRDPGSGE
+232 GVHGFIRDPESGE
-245 FLLTR
+245 FLLNR

-285 KPPPEGAKGFS
+285 EPPPEGAKGFS

-309 TLLVGGIFMYPA
+309 TLLVGGLFMYPA

-334 EAAPVALVMER
+334 EAAPMALVMEQ
-345 AGGRASD
+345 AGGRATN
-352 GTRGILDIRPRDI
+352 GTDDILDIRPREI
-365 HQRTPLFAGT
+365 HQRTPLFAGA
-375 RELVEVAESFIAG
+375 RELVDVAASHLGGEAADSD

>member
-1 MRSRTPAPTLETFLE
+1 MRSRTLVPTLDAFLE
-16 REEAARS
+16 SEEGAHS
-23 SASPDWI
+23 SEPPDWI
-30 HVLIGLARAGTRIAR
+30 HVLTGLARAGTRIAR

-50 GLSGTLPRTGDR
+50 GLTGTLPRTGDR

-72 DKYAHNTVVEEVAD
+72 DQYAHNAVVEEVASD
-86 AKMLCCIVSEEAED
+86 EMLCCIVSEEAED
-100 LLPIPSRHPDGGCVL
+100 LMPIPSSHPDGGCVL
-115 AVDPLDG
+115 ALDPLDG

-136 SLLPRSRS
+136 SLLPYSPS
-144 NDATGGGSDRTAG
+144 GEGPGAG
-157 RGFLDAS
+157 LT
-164 DRGSGHVLGSKAGAV
+164 L
-179 TGGGSGPAARSGSG
+179 TE
-193 DVSGSGPALS
+193 
-203 DILHPGRAQIAAGY
+203 ILRPGRDQLAAGY

-232 GVHGFIRDPGSGE
+232 GVHGFIRDPESGE
-245 FLLTR
+245 FLLNR

-285 KPPPEGAKGFS
+285 RPPPDGAKGFS

-309 TLLVGGIFMYPA
+309 TLLVGGLFMYPA

-334 EAAPVALVMER
+334 EAAPMALVMEQ
-345 AGGRASD
+345 AGGRATN
-352 GTRGILDIRPRDI
+352 GTRDILDIRPRDI
-365 HQRTPLFAGT
+365 HQRTPLFAGA
-375 RELVEVAESFIAG
+375 RKLVDLAASRLDGEVADSE

>member
-1 MRSRTPAPTLETFLE
+1 MRSRTLVPTLDAFLE
-16 REEAARS
+16 REEAAHS
-23 SASPDWI
+23 SAPPDWI
-30 HVLIGLARAGTRIAR
+30 HVLAGLARAGTRIAR

-50 GLSGTLPRTGDR
+50 GLTGTPPRTGDR

-72 DKYAHNTVVEEVAD
+72 DQYAHNAVVEEVAAD
-86 AKMLCCIVSEEAED
+86 EVLCCIISEEAED
-100 LLPIPSRHPDGGCVL
+100 LMPIPSSHPGGGCIL

-136 SLLPRSRS
+136 SLLPRARPG
-144 NDATGGGSDRTAG
+144 D
-157 RGFLDAS
+157 
-164 DRGSGHVLGSKAGAV
+164 
-179 TGGGSGPAARSGSG
+179 AARSSDDATREGSG
-193 DVSGSGPALS
+193 EAARCASNDTSDSGLALA
-203 DILHPGRAQIAAGY
+203 DILHPGRDQIAAGY

-232 GVHGFIRDPGSGE
+232 GVHGFIRDPESGE
-245 FLLTR
+245 FLLNR

-255 PSPSARHYSTN
+255 PAPSARHYSTN

-285 KPPPEGAKGFS
+285 KPPPKGAKGFS

-309 TLLVGGIFMYPA
+309 TLLVGGLFMYPA

-334 EAAPVALVMER
+334 EAAPMALIMEQ
-345 AGGRASD
+345 AGGRATN
-352 GTRGILDIRPRDI
+352 GTEDILDIRPQGI

-375 RELVEVAESFIAG
+375 RELVDVAASYLGRAAATSE

>member
-1 MRSRTPAPTLETFLE
+1 MRSRTLVPTLGAFLE
-16 REEAARS
+16 SEEAAHS
-23 SASPDWI
+23 SAPPGWI
-30 HVLIGLARAGTRIAR
+30 QVLAGLARAGTRIAR

-50 GLSGTLPRTGDR
+50 GLTGTLPRTGDR

-72 DKYAHNTVVEEVAD
+72 DQYAHNAVVEEVAAD
-86 AKMLCCIVSEEAED
+86 EMLCCIVSEEAED
-100 LLPIPSRHPDGGCVL
+100 LMPIPSSHPDGGCIL
-115 AVDPLDG
+115 ALDPLDG

-136 SLLPRSRS
+136 SLLPCSPS
-144 NDATGGGSDRTAG
+144 ADDGAG
-157 RGFLDAS
+157 LT
-164 DRGSGHVLGSKAGAV
+164 L
-179 TGGGSGPAARSGSG
+179 TE
-193 DVSGSGPALS
+193 
-203 DILHPGRAQIAAGY
+203 ILRPGRDQIAAGY

-232 GVHGFIRDPGSGE
+232 GVHGFIRDPESGE
-245 FLLTR
+245 FLLNR

-255 PSPSARHYSTN
+255 PSPSALHYSTN

-309 TLLVGGIFMYPA
+309 TLLVGGLFMYPA

-334 EAAPVALVMER
+334 EAAPMGLIMEQ
-345 AGGRASD
+345 AGGRATN
-352 GTRGILDIRPRDI
+352 GTEDILDIRPRHI

-375 RELVEVAESFIAG
+375 RELVDVAASCLEGEAANSE

>member
-1 MRSRTPAPTLETFLE
+1 MRSRTLVPTLGAFLE
-16 REEAARS
+16 SEEAAHS
-23 SASPDWI
+23 SAPPDWI
-30 HVLIGLARAGTRIAR
+30 HVLVGLARAGTRIAR

-50 GLSGTLPRTGDR
+50 GLTGTLPRTGDR

-72 DKYAHNTVVEEVAD
+72 DQYAHNAVVEEVAAD
-86 AKMLCCIVSEEAED
+86 EMLCCIVSEEAED
-100 LLPIPSRHPDGGCVL
+100 LMPIPSSHPDGGCIL
-115 AVDPLDG
+115 ALDPLDG

-136 SLLPRSRS
+136 SLLPYTPS
-144 NDATGGGSDRTAG
+144 DGGPGAG
-157 RGFLDAS
+157 LT
-164 DRGSGHVLGSKAGAV
+164 L
-179 TGGGSGPAARSGSG
+179 TE
-193 DVSGSGPALS
+193 
-203 DILHPGRAQIAAGY
+203 ILRPGRDQIAAGY

-232 GVHGFIRDPGSGE
+232 GVHGFIRDPESGE
-245 FLLTR
+245 FLLNR

-309 TLLVGGIFMYPA
+309 TLLVGGLFMYPA

-334 EAAPVALVMER
+334 EAAPMGLIMEQ
-345 AGGRASD
+345 AGGRATN
-352 GTRGILDIRPRDI
+352 GTEDILDIGPRHI

-375 RELVEVAESFIAG
+375 RELVDAAASHLEGKAADSA

>member
-1 MRSRTPAPTLETFLE
+1 MRSRTLVPTLGAFLE
-16 REEAARS
+16 SEEAAPS
-23 SASPDWI
+23 SEPPDWI
-30 HVLIGLARAGTRIAR
+30 HVLTGLARAGTRIAR

-50 GLSGTLPRTGDR
+50 GLTGTLPRTGDR

-72 DKYAHNTVVEEVAD
+72 DKYAHNAIVEEVAD
-86 AKMLCCIVSEEAED
+86 AEMLCCIISEEAED
-100 LLPIPSRHPDGGCVL
+100 LMAIPFEHPEGGCVL

-136 SLLPRSRS
+136 SLLPRTRSNEVLRSRS
-144 NDATGGGSDRTAG
+144 GDMPRP
-157 RGFLDAS
+157 
-164 DRGSGHVLGSKAGAV
+164 GSGEAD
-179 TGGGSGPAARSGSG
+179 GSGDAARSRSDDVPGSG
-193 DVSGSGPALS
+193 FSLPE
-203 DILHPGRAQIAAGY
+203 ILRPGRDQIAAGY

-232 GVHGFIRDPGSGE
+232 GVHGFIRDPESGE
-245 FLLTR
+245 FLLNR

-309 TLLVGGIFMYPA
+309 TLLVGGLFMYPA

-334 EAAPVALVMER
+334 EAAPMALIMEQ
-345 AGGRASD
+345 AGGRATN
-352 GTRGILDIRPRDI
+352 GTEDILDIRPRDI

-375 RELVEVAESFIAG
+375 RELVDAAASHLEGEAARPR

>member
-1 MRSRTPAPTLETFLE
+1 MRSRTLVPTLGAFLE
-16 REEAARS
+16 SEEAAPS
-23 SASPDWI
+23 SEPSDWI
-30 HVLIGLARAGTRIAR
+30 HVLTGLARAGTRIAR

-50 GLSGTLPRTGDR
+50 GLTGTLPRTGDR

-72 DKYAHNTVVEEVAD
+72 DKYAHNAIVEEVAD
-86 AKMLCCIVSEEAED
+86 AEMLCCIISEEAED
-100 LLPIPSRHPDGGCVL
+100 LMAIPFEHPEGGCVL

-136 SLLPRSRS
+136 SLLPRTRSHEVLRSRS
-144 NDATGGGSDRTAG
+144 GDMPRP
-157 RGFLDAS
+157 
-164 DRGSGHVLGSKAGAV
+164 GSGEAD
-179 TGGGSGPAARSGSG
+179 GSG
-193 DVSGSGPALS
+193 DAARTRSDDAPGSGSTLS
-203 DILHPGRAQIAAGY
+203 GILHPGRDQIAAGY

-232 GVHGFIRDPGSGE
+232 GVHGFIRDPESGE
-245 FLLTR
+245 FLLNR

-255 PSPSARHYSTN
+255 PSPSALHYSTN

-309 TLLVGGIFMYPA
+309 TLLVGGLFMYPA

-334 EAAPVALVMER
+334 EAAPMGLIMEQ
-345 AGGRASD
+345 AGGRATN
-352 GTRGILDIRPRDI
+352 GTEDILDIRPRDI

-375 RELVEVAESFIAG
+375 RELVDVAASHLKGEAARPR

>member
-1 MRSRTPAPTLETFLE
+1 MRSNTLAPRLDEFLE
-16 REEAARS
+16 HEEAAH
-23 SASPDWI
+23 SPEAADWI
-30 HVLIGLARAGTRIAR
+30 PVLNGLARAGNRIAR

-50 GLSGTLPRTGDR
+50 GLTGTLPRTGDR

-72 DKYAHNTVVEEVAD
+72 DQYAHNAVVEEVAAD
-86 AKMLCCIVSEEAED
+86 EMLCCIISEEAKE
-100 LLPIPSRHPDGGCVL
+100 LMPIPSRHPGGGCVL

-144 NDATGGGSDRTAG
+144 G
-157 RGFLDAS
+157 DAS
-164 DRGSGHVLGSKAGAV
+164 GAGL
-179 TGGGSGPAARSGSG
+179 
-193 DVSGSGPALS
+193 ALS
-203 DILHPGRAQIAAGY
+203 DILHPGREQIAAGY

-232 GVHGFIRDPGSGE
+232 GVHGFILDPESGE
-245 FLLTR
+245 FILNR
-250 RDIRI
+250 RDIRM

-278 ELVRHFK
+278 ELVRRFK

-309 TLLVGGIFMYPA
+309 TLLVGGLFMYPA

-334 EAAPVALVMER
+334 EAAPVALIMEQ
-345 AGGRASD
+345 AGGRATN
-352 GTRGILDIRPRDI
+352 GTDDILGIRPHGI
-365 HQRTPLFAGT
+365 HQRTPLFAGA
-375 RELVEVAESFIAG
+375 RELVDVAASHLQSEAARAR